1 MAPDPASNG
10 LLVPR
15 PKVASA
21 RVFLALAA
29 TAALVFSGCGGGD
42 SSSSQTASAP
52 SSSAPAPGR
61 DQSASSKGSPSSK
74 DSSSSS
80 SSGSPGS
87 KPSSPQAPSSQ
98 GQAKHGSHIVIP
110 KGEPEK
116 AATPAEQEQATQTDI
131 ALASP
136 AIAGSEG
143 PLSSTYTCDGKDSWP
158 AFAWQGVPAGTKE
171 LALFVMNLQP
181 VNGKLFF
188 DWALSGIDPSLEGIE
203 AAVLPKGAVVGQ
215 NSFGKT
221 GYSICPP
228 AGSGET
234 YLFLLYALPKRI
246 PAAKGFEP
254 HELRDRILEV
264 SGNAGLLAASYA
276 RG

>member
-1 MAPDPASNG
+1 MAPDPSSNG

-15 PKVASA
+15 PRVASA
-21 RVFLALAA
+21 RVLLALAA
-29 TAALVFSGCGGGD
+29 TAALAFSGCGGGD
-42 SSSSQTASAP
+42 SSDQTASAP
-52 SSSAPAPGR
+52 SSSTPTPG
-61 DQSASSKGSPSSK
+61 QQGQGTTSKDSPSSK

-80 SSGSPGS
+80 SSSGSPAS

-98 GQAKHGSHIVIP
+98 GEKHGSHITIP

-116 AATPAEQEQATQTDI
+116 VATPAEQQQATQTDI

-143 PLSSTYTCDGKDSWP
+143 PLPSTYTCDGKDSWP
-158 AFAWQGVPAGTKE
+158 AFQWRGVPGGTKE

-181 VNGKLFF
+181 VGGKLFF

-203 AAVLPKGAVVGQ
+203 AGVLPRGAVTGK

-228 AGSGET
+228 QGSGET
-234 YLFLLYALPKRI
+234 YLFVLYALPKRI
-246 PAAKGFEP
+246 PVAKGFEP

-264 SGNAGLLAASYA
+264 SGNAGLLAGSYT